1 MDDNEALV
9 LSTMRNMKAEI
20 EAAYDQLSEL
30 EYSDDGCSEYWE
42 CDIWDIFRPLMHQ
55 LLDQIALVRGRLN
68 DSEDT

>member
-42 CDIWDIFRPLMHQ
+42 CDIFRPLMHQ